1 MSDDRRSYVGGPGA
15 AAILGVSPWQTPV
28 ALWLQLTGRA
38 PLLEVND
45 AMRSGQRLERA
56 VLDYAGDELGA
67 PILPGPFV
75 RDPTLPLGGHLDG
88 QVQYDGRLAVV
99 EAKTVRSKAAW
110 GEPGTADVPAHV
122 AAQCLHYMGLTE
134 ARVAWIP
141 VLFSG
146 LEFAMYRVDRDD
158 TLVETMREL
167 CARWWR
173 DYVVTDTP
181 PPPTTGTDASLL
193 FPRDTGRVV
202 IASDPVAADVAT
214 LRDVRYSLG
223 SLEAQRDELES
234 RIKLAMG
241 DGATL
246 TINGEIACTWKGTKP
261 SLRFDSGAFKAAQ
274 PETYSQFCRPVESRR
289 FLLKD
294 QK

>member
-1 MSDDRRSYVGGPGA
+1 
-15 AAILGVSPWQTPV
+15 
-28 ALWLQLTGRA
+28 
-38 PLLEVND
+38 
-45 AMRSGQRLERA
+45 
-56 VLDYAGDELGA
+56 
-67 PILPGPFV
+67 
-75 RDPTLPLGGHLDG
+75 
-88 QVQYDGRLAVV
+88 
-99 EAKTVRSKAAW
+99 
-110 GEPGTADVPAHV
+110 
-122 AAQCLHYMGLTE
+122 
-134 ARVAWIP
+134 

-167 CARWWR
+167 CAKWWR

-181 PPPTTGTDASLL
+181 PPPTTGADASLL